1 MTKRIGEG
9 GAAKQERKEAILGL
23 VGSRRLGSQ
32 EAIRA
37 VLSDRGID
45 VTQATLSR
53 DMAELKLVKVMGA
66 DGGPHYALPGGE
78 GQAPPVET
86 LLSSLFLSAEAAGNL
101 MVVRTMTGGAQAVAL
116 AIDSEEW
123 AEVLGTLAGDDT
135 VLVILR
141 EAEQAVAVAARLRAI
156 AGAKA
161 PGPTA

>member
-1 MTKRIGEG
+1 M
-9 GAAKQERKEAILGL
+9 AKKERKEAILAL
-23 VGSRRLGSQ
+23 IRSRRIGSQ
-32 EAIRA
+32 EALRA
-37 VLSDRGID
+37 LLSDRGIE

-66 DGGPHYALPGGE
+66 DGGARYALPDAE
-78 GQAPPVET
+78 GQSPPSET
-86 LLSSLFLSAEAAGNL
+86 LLSSLFLSAEASGNL

-141 EAEQAVAVAARLRAI
+141 DAEQAAAVGARLRGI
-156 AGAKA
+156 ADARS
-161 PGPTA
+161 PGRTA